1 MFPLHKGIVVWESSY
16 WNVLDTL
23 KGIGPFKMSDWQA
36 TSHKYNF
43 IHKAKSQNPAAAFPQ
58 PFSDAHLAA
67 PHSGRLALRPPTLP
81 RCIGLSSLITG
92 PVTNQGHW
100 RRLIPPVPTTYLVH
114 SFFIRTAT
122 HTLLPFLL
130 SIVISWQMLVEFIH
144 AVVTYEITSVV
155 TDEDRT
161 EKKCYWMEFL
171 GKCHLTKLWH

>member
-1 MFPLHKGIVVWESSY
+1 MSSLHKGIVVWESSY

-67 PHSGRLALRPPTLP
+67 PHSGRLALWPPTLP

-122 HTLLPFLL
+122 HTSTFSSIYSYFLTNAC
-130 SIVISWQMLVEFIH
+130 WIH
-144 AVVTYEITSVV
+144 SCTSNIWNHFCG
-155 TDEDRT
+155 DR
-161 EKKCYWMEFL
+161 W
-171 GKCHLTKLWH
+171 G